1 MQRQEWHGYDSKEYS
16 LPHAPDLPWLTVEP
30 GFPFP
35 GARTIR
41 PDKVMEFFPESAEAR
56 LQRHSGRYNAVRNP
70 FHAEGIFGYRTNRGC
85 SAEPYLPEE
94 PGSRYMESRYRGHIL
109 EVDINE
115 K

>member
-1 MQRQEWHGYDSKEYS
+1 
-16 LPHAPDLPWLTVEP
+16 
-30 GFPFP
+30 
-35 GARTIR
+35 
-41 PDKVMEFFPESAEAR
+41 MEFFPESAEAR

-70 FHAEGIFGYRTNRGC
+70 SRGYGRQCQFHAEWIYGYRTNRGC

-115 K
+115 KERTVGACTCAEKAIKTGFKQEIYESEQRSSKTRTM